1 MKKVIVTS
9 RSFGSGSVDFVAKL
23 THAGIEVIFADS
35 KHDLVELGEKLA
47 TADAWIAGTS
57 PVTDEMLALAPKL
70 KILARYGVG
79 FESVDLSAAKAR
91 EIVVTNTPG
100 ANSLAVA
107 ELTIGLTIAALRGIA
122 QSAQKVVQNDWSVI
136 RGQQLEGSIVGI
148 IGFGRIGRIL
158 ASKLQ
163 ALGCEIWI
171 CDPFINANE
180 IVKLGFK
187 SKTPIEIAVAAQIV
201 SLNAPG
207 DVQIVDAGWMAVA
220 QADQVIINTA
230 RAELVDESAIA
241 DGLRS
246 GALFAYAA
254 DTLKGEKNSK
264 ESPLMATDIADKVT
278 ITAHLGAQT
287 VGAVDLM
294 GEMSTANVMAVLA
307 GGSPLNPVAL

>member
-9 RSFGSGSVDFVAKL
+9 RSFGSGSVDCVAKL

-187 SKTPIEIAVAAQIV
+187 AKTPIEIAVAAQIV

-220 QADQVIINTA
+220 QPDQVIINTA

>member
-230 RAELVDESAIA
+230 RAELVDEAAVA

-294 GEMSTANVMAVLA
+294 GEMSTANVIAVLA